1 MNEAIRLRRRLTLP
15 LVTLYGLGT
24 ILGAGIYVL
33 VGKVAGKAG
42 LYAPLSFLLAA
53 IIAALTAYS
62 YAQLSSRFPVSAG
75 EARYVR
81 HAFGSRAL
89 AGVVGW
95 SIVFIGVTSAATMA
109 LGFAGYLQIFLN
121 FDTGLIVSFL
131 ILLFGALALWGILES
146 VGIISL
152 ITIIEISGL
161 FLVMGLNIPSYA
173 GTPELLSQWDGLDTA
188 IVWNGIIL
196 GSILAFYAFLGFED
210 IVNVAEE
217 VVDPGRNLPRGIY
230 LSLMVSGLLY
240 MLISLLSVL
249 VLPLEQLAAS
259 EAPMADMMS
268 SSSWS
273 RHSIAVISMLAIS
286 NGALIQIIMA
296 SRMIYGLAGQG
307 NAPAVFRNINVYTH
321 TPHYATILICF
332 LVWVFALWLPLIT
345 LAQITSV
352 ITLFV
357 FTLVNLSL
365 LKENM
370 NHYKN
375 GESRI
380 MELIIPLSG
389 ALTCLFLLAYQ
400 MIWGF

>member
-1 MNEAIRLRRRLTLP
+1 MKEVIRLRRRLTLP

-53 IIAALTAYS
+53 AVAALTAFS

-121 FDTGLIVSFL
+121 LDTGLIVSFL

-230 LSLMVSGLLY
+230 LSLIVSGLLY

-273 RHSIAVISMLAIS
+273 RHSISVISMLAIS

-307 NAPAVFRNINVYTH
+307 NAPAAFRNVNVYTH

-332 LVWVFALWLPLIT
+332 FVWVFALWLPLIT

-365 LKENM
+365 LKENLS
-370 NHYKN
+370 HFRN
-375 GESRI
+375 GESRAVD
-380 MELIIPLSG
+380 MIIPLSG
-389 ALTCLFLLAYQ
+389 ALTCLFLLGYQ
-400 MIWGF
+400 IIWGF